1 MIDPK
6 KKEFLSLIEE
16 EKYISKTILMRIAKS
31 LNIKLNVSQ
40 FDFLMTNLIFKNKS
54 LHDIPIIIFKEL
66 LSDILNSNNEQAKTL
81 KTNENEL
88 SKLDKDEKDLK
99 NAKKDDNINFEKPKK
114 QEQKK
119 LPPLNSQLPP
129 IENSK
134 PSNQKNEIKKKII
147 NNYGKIEAIMEE
159 EKIAES
165 VESYNDYLVRIKPK
179 YEDSS
184 FSIVIFINLYLR
196 NFNLGRRNA

>member
-1 MIDPK
+1 
-6 KKEFLSLIEE
+6 
-16 EKYISKTILMRIAKS
+16 MRIAKS

-54 LHDIPIIIFKEL
+54 LHDIPMKIFKEL
-66 LSDILNSNNEQAKTL
+66 LSDIINSNNEQTKTL
-81 KTNENEL
+81 QTNENEL
-88 SKLDKDEKDLK
+88 SKLDKDEKELK
-99 NAKKDDNINFEKPKK
+99 NAKKDENNNIEKVKK

-159 EKIAES
+159 EKFADS

-184 FSIVIFINLYLR
+184 FSIVILFIYVYKTLIQGEELLD
-196 NFNLGRRNA
+196 FEEITDADLKL

>member
-1 MIDPK
+1 MHI
-6 KKEFLSLIEE
+6 
-16 EKYISKTILMRIAKS
+16 TKS
-31 LNIKLNVSQ
+31 LNIKLNVPQ
-40 FDFLMTNLIFKNKS
+40 LDFLMTNLIFKNKS
-54 LHDIPIIIFKEL
+54 LHDISMNLFKEL
-66 LSDILNSNNEQAKTL
+66 INEIIDSNNEQTKIDQI
-81 KTNENEL
+81 KEL
-88 SKLDKDEKDLK
+88 EFS
-99 NAKKDDNINFEKPKK
+99 NFEKKDIVSKEATKEENNFEKIKK

-129 IENSK
+129 IENNK

-147 NNYGKIEAIMEE
+147 NNYGKIEAIIEE

-184 FSIVIFINLYLR
+184 FSIVILFYLFFII
-196 NFNLGRRNA
+196 FN